1 MVVGSECDTHYHNY
15 WKIQAVSRGGASCKT
30 NPLSR
35 DFLQLTNKK
44 AVAGEN
50 SFTDTMRH
58 VLSSRLSMPDCPNCN
73 YRRR

>member
-1 MVVGSECDTHYHNY
+1 M
-15 WKIQAVSRGGASCKT
+15 
-30 NPLSR
+30 
-35 DFLQLTNKK
+35 TNKK